1 MGFTHSRPFVR
12 RLQQAHADCLE
23 AEYTGLSRRPGNP
36 DLGVE
41 RGSFPSYY
49 RKRRLTFH
57 QL

>member
-36 DLGVE
+36 DDLGVE
-41 RGSFPSYY
+41 RGRIP
-49 RKRRLTFH
+49 
-57 QL
+57 